1 MSKDQKSGKKVSLV
15 TKKYLSP
22 MAIKAGKMA
31 KSPMYLSGDLPIPI
45 AGNETDTLTEPSVAR
60 EMPEASPIK
69 IGKSPMF
76 ATGESYEHP
85 PAEIEN

>member
-1 MSKDQKSGKKVSLV
+1 MSKDQKSGKRVSHV

-31 KSPMYLSGDLPIPI
+31 KSPMYLPSDLPIPI
-45 AGNETDTLTEPSVAR
+45 PGSETDTLTEPSVAS
-60 EMPEASPIK
+60 EMPKASPVK

-85 PAEIEN
+85 PVEIEN